1 MKLGKPRCVRA
12 LVQEK
17 VKAHAPQ
24 PYSCKQGTNDKVIP
38 PTLQGQSETTITGN
52 FPGRVLPY
60 LPKYACVSERDA
72 GSCILNRV

>member
-1 MKLGKPRCVRA
+1 MKEATGVAQRFIYLKEMKLGIPRYARS

-24 PYSCKQGTNDKVIP
+24 PYSCKQGTNDKAIP

-52 FPGRVLPY
+52 FPGRVLP
-60 LPKYACVSERDA
+60 
-72 GSCILNRV
+72 